1 MKKSLRSSVR
11 ALLWAMCC
19 GGTALSTPAQAQ
31 TWKPTKNVELI
42 VPFAAGSGVDVAAR
56 TMHAIWTT
64 KRLVEPSSVVVN
76 KVGGGG
82 NLGLIYATQ
91 HSGDPHYLVIGSTTL
106 LTNQIAGVSKLSH
119 ADFTPVAVML
129 SEHLVFSVGADSPL
143 KSGADFLQRLRKDPQ
158 SLSISIGS
166 APGNIN
172 HIAVASVAKA
182 AGIDPKRLKVVV
194 FGSSG
199 EGMTALLGGHVDVSA
214 STLGVIVPQVE
225 AGKLRALAVT
235 SPKRLSGPM
244 AQLATWKE
252 QGIAMESGFWRG
264 ILAPK
269 GIAPEHVGYWEDV
282 LARVNKT
289 DEWQAMAGKH
299 LWDASFKRSKEMRA
313 FIGSDYAAL
322 KTLLADLGM
331 AK

>member
-42 VPFAAGSGVDVAAR
+42 VPFAAGSGVDV
-56 TMHAIWTT
+56 
-64 KRLVEPSSVVVN
+64 
-76 KVGGGG
+76 
-82 NLGLIYATQ
+82 
-91 HSGDPHYLVIGSTTL
+91 
-106 LTNQIAGVSKLSH
+106 
-119 ADFTPVAVML
+119 
-129 SEHLVFSVGADSPL
+129 
-143 KSGADFLQRLRKDPQ
+143 
-158 SLSISIGS
+158 
-166 APGNIN
+166 
-172 HIAVASVAKA
+172 
-182 AGIDPKRLKVVV
+182 
-194 FGSSG
+194 
-199 EGMTALLGGHVDVSA
+199 SA

-244 AQLATWKE
+244 AHVATWKE

-322 KTLLADLGM
+322 KTLLTDLGM